1 MYTHFELLIY
11 SCVECDGNFDS
22 NGNCLNGF
30 ALPDCCDC
38 PPGRTEDNGVCSEF
52 YNVHFEHRRQTLY
65 T

>member
-52 YNVHFEHRRQTLY
+52 
-65 T
+65 